1 MVHSAPPPPVPRLP
15 NPSDGPLH
23 LLAGVPEGGVP
34 AAPADR
40 LVPLPPHPGPPPP
53 PPTWHLVML
62 GPPQHM
68 QLSGMLIWC

>member
-53 PPTWHLVML
+53 SP
-62 GPPQHM
+62 HM
-68 QLSGMLIWC
+68 ASGDAWAATAHAT